1 MKDEQCKQAGNLF
14 SKHAPPGVG
23 GARDLYFQ
31 TDLTK
36 SEIAQQ
42 LGVSRRTIQYWVAQ
56 YDWAR
61 QKKNAEH
68 MPTFLA
74 ENCYH
79 IISNLQN
86 NILSEDRVCQPVT
99 LPEVNMLYRLT
110 LTVNKLKTRAT
121 LNENM
126 EAFLRFSENIEAEN
140 PGLAEAIAPYINKYI
155 TAESARNH
163 TQYWP
168 KKLNSIGHIPT
179 KDPSIQE
186 KETAL
191 DIEGYLALV
200 EQHQKQTAQTKTP
213 EPLPKKEET
222 PANTIPATTT
232 PTTTSGKQAEQT
244 ITTNPAPSPATAQK
258 PTNPAP
264 AAPTPTAE
272 SSGVTEGQGEAPRR
286 LNSTQQKMY
295 GTYDHR
301 KYKPN
306 YKPDRV
312 AA

>member
-1 MKDEQCKQAGNLF
+1 MKLDQLQEAQN
-14 SKHAPPGVG
+14 
-23 GARDLYFQ
+23 LYFQ

-61 QKKNAEH
+61 QKKNAEQ

-86 NILSEDRVCQPVT
+86 NILSEDRVGQPVT

-140 PGLAEAIAPYINKYI
+140 PGLAEQIAPYINKYI
-155 TAESARNH
+155 AAEAAHNH
-163 TQYWP
+163 TKYWP
-168 KKLNSIGHIPT
+168 KKLNSIGHIPA

-191 DIEGYLALV
+191 DIEGYMALV
-200 EQHQKQTAQTKTP
+200 EQYQKQKQ
-213 EPLPKKEET
+213 E
-222 PANTIPATTT
+222 NT
-232 PTTTSGKQAEQT
+232 Q
-244 ITTNPAPSPATAQK
+244 
-258 PTNPAP
+258 PTNEQAAASPAP
-264 AAPTPTAE
+264 ATKANAAKQDSATPYAT
-272 SSGVTEGQGEAPRR
+272 SPSPRDRDGVRPLSPSLSFGEGWGEVSRACNTIATISP
-286 LNSTQQKMY
+286 
-295 GTYDHR
+295 
-301 KYKPN
+301 
-306 YKPDRV
+306 
-312 AA
+312 